1 MSWSFLT
8 RLLEE
13 IHNHSTFV
21 GKIWLSV
28 LIVFRIVL
36 TAVGGES
43 IYYDEQSKFVCN
55 TEQPGCENVCYDAF
69 APLSHV
75 RFWVFQII
83 LVATP
88 SVMYL
93 GYAIHKIARMVEH
106 SDVDRRFR
114 SKSFSM
120 RWKQHR
126 GLEEA
131 EDDHEEDPMMYPEIE
146 LESERENKEQQPPA
160 KAKHDGRRR
169 IREDGLMRIYVLQ
182 LLVRATFEVG
192 FLVGQYLLYGF
203 EVSPVFVCSRKPC
216 PHKID
221 CFISRPTEK
230 TIFLLIMYG
239 VSCMCLLLNVWE
251 MLHLGFGTI
260 RDTLNSKRKE
270 LEDSGTYNYPF
281 TWNTP
286 SAPPGYNI
294 AVKPDQ
300 MQYTELSNAKMAYR
314 QNKANIAQE
323 QQYGSNEEN
332 IPADLENLQRE
343 IKVAQERLDMAI
355 QAYNNQNN
363 PSSSSREKKSK
374 AGSNKSSASSKSG
387 DGKNSVWI

>member
-21 GKIWLSV
+21 GKIWLTV

-106 SDVDRRFR
+106 SEADRRTR

-126 GLEEA
+126 GLEET
-131 EDDHEEDPMMYPEIE
+131 EEDHEEDPMMYPEIE
-146 LESERENKEQQPPA
+146 LESERENKEQQAPA

-169 IREDGLMRIYVLQ
+169 IREDGLMKIYVLQ
-182 LLVRATFEVG
+182 LLARTTFEIG
-192 FLVGQYLLYGF
+192 FLVGQYFLYGF
-203 EVSPVFVCSRKPC
+203 EVSPIFVCSRKPC

-260 RDTLNSKRKE
+260 RDMLNSKRKD

-294 AVKPDQ
+294 AVKPEQ
-300 MQYTELSNAKMAYR
+300 MQYTELSNAKMAYK

-343 IKVAQERLDMAI
+343 IKVAQERLDLAI

-363 PSSSSREKKSK
+363 PGSSREKKSK